1 MPKMTD
7 RERLAKIEA
16 DRRKLDEEADTVRQ
30 SLRAQYAAHISQ
42 IAVEQL
48 SEREFR
54 DLLTHAIRVGGAAA
68 ITALKA
74 LPITAAIPQTSPE
87 RRPSDEHG
95 GAARR
100 RPTLPPSAASPGD
113 GAGSWPAP

>member
-7 RERLAKIEA
+7 RERLAKLEA
-16 DRRKLDEEADTVRQ
+16 DQKTLAREAESVRQ
-30 SLRAQYAAHISQ
+30 VVRAHYGSIAAELP
-42 IAVEQL
+42 VESL

-54 DLLTHAIRVGGAAA
+54 DVLTHAIRVGGGASVG
-68 ITALKA
+68 ALKA
-74 LPITAAIPQTSPE
+74 LPAEGHAIKTPPE

-100 RPTLPPSAASPGD
+100 RPAAPEAAASAGD
-113 GAGSWPAP
+113 GPGH